1 MLPPCNDRL
10 DQELAGWFSQRGGA
24 WSGTAAELL
33 TSVKAKSNVDS
44 SLWPESSRILY
55 AHLQS
60 HKQILQSLGMDVLL
74 HQGFPRMVS
83 LRRCVSD
90 QPLRSPS
97 DTTGIDRMPDPPAN
111 LSSVVKP
118 QKTSPS
124 DSGDLAQ
131 TASQVVPGGIP
142 TTEPEYGR
150 RPARGKFADANN
162 FERRVFDN
170 TGEAL
175 FAIVEMRRRIRE
187 QSLDLESAV
196 DLVIGPAQ
204 EITRSCGI
212 TVGFLPRKR
221 IGFEV
226 RRGGHSSADA
236 QNFHANLFQSI
247 LMAGEAVQVR
257 DAQQHPLL
265 GASCRREGIGSL
277 IIVPIFC
284 NQAVTG
290 AMEFLFPEKRSFS
303 PGDVMDFGLI
313 AGVISESL
321 GGAIQVGV
329 KQAEGRERTPPTE
342 SFKSVELQPERRLPE
357 PTLNEK
363 PDSAEALASIEDSSE
378 AETATHPID
387 FSIPESIPMRTIG
400 SRPAMA
406 PVLLWLALKRAWARC
421 LSSM

>member
-10 DQELAGWFSQRGGA
+10 DQELAGWFSQRGGV

-44 SLWPESSRILY
+44 SLWPGSSRILY

-83 LRRCVSD
+83 LRPCVGD

-97 DTTGIDRMPDPPAN
+97 DTTGFDCIPDPPAN
-111 LSSVVKP
+111 LPSVAEP
-118 QKTSPS
+118 QKTSRA

-131 TASQVVPGGIP
+131 TASQAVRGGIP
-142 TTEPEYGR
+142 TTEPESGR
-150 RPARGKFADANN
+150 RPAKGKFADANN
-162 FERRVFDN
+162 LERRVFDN

-187 QSLDLESAV
+187 QNLDLESAV
-196 DLVIGPAQ
+196 DLVIGQAQ

-212 TVGFLPRKR
+212 AVGFLPRKR
-221 IGFEV
+221 MGFAV
-226 RRGGHSSADA
+226 RRGGHSSTDA
-236 QNFHANLFQSI
+236 QNFHANFFQSI

-265 GASCRREGIGSL
+265 GAACRREGIGSL

-290 AMEFLFPEKRSFS
+290 AMEFLFPEERSFS
-303 PGDVMDFGLI
+303 PGDVMDLGLI
-313 AGVISESL
+313 AGAVSESL
-321 GGAIQVGV
+321 GGATPVGV
-329 KQAEGRERTPPTE
+329 KRAEAREHTPPTE
-342 SFKSVELQPERRLPE
+342 SFRSVELQPER
-357 PTLNEK
+357 TLHEK
-363 PDSAEALASIEDSSE
+363 PDSAEALASIEGSSE
-378 AETATHPID
+378 AETETPPIA
-387 FSIPESIPMRTIG
+387 SSNPESILMRFIG
-400 SRPAMA
+400 SRPATA
-406 PVLLWLALKRAWARC
+406 PVLLWLALKRAWTKI